1 MVDINLLDDTTGEGD
16 ENKNKKAKKPPERI
30 EYTKPSIEPKEN
42 EQDAKVKSGLLGGI
56 FKKKTV
62 STAGAELPPPTPLS
76 RPTAKPIETRSVPRE
91 TPAVTSE
98 SLPSTKPKTGIF
110 GNWFGRR
117 PAPANPPT
125 SATTPSLPGGSAEAR
140 FRASYAQKEKVKK
153 TDSQVL
159 EEKVISSKQPRAL
172 PVEEPPTEEKSS
184 FLDVNLMPA
193 DLMVE
198 LEPRKKLLL
207 YAIVTGISI
216 AFVAAIYFGLQFYE
230 SRIQKDVEQTS
241 GQIAEVEKSIAALR
255 KEQSAAILLKSRTD
269 QVKEALDKHV
279 HWTNFFSKL
288 EANTISD
295 VQYDSFAGSFAGG
308 SNPTFSLNADGRDY
322 SSIARQIKAFED
334 PKAADFIASVR
345 VDRGERTIP
354 QTADEKEY
362 VRFGIQFT
370 VLESLF
376 YDTENSVSSTGVGGE
391 E

>member
-42 EQDAKVKSGLLGGI
+42 EQEAKVKSGLLGGI

-62 STAGAELPPPTPLS
+62 STAGAELPPPPPLS
-76 RPTAKPIETRSVPRE
+76 RPSARPIETRSIPKE
-91 TPAVTSE
+91 TPAAYDAGQ
-98 SLPSTKPKTGIF
+98 PPAKPKTGIF

-117 PAPANPPT
+117 PQPANPPGPA
-125 SATTPSLPGGSAEAR
+125 STPNPPGGSAEAR

-172 PVEEPPTEEKSS
+172 PVEEPPTEEKPS

-198 LEPRKKLLL
+198 LEPRKKLIL
-207 YAIVTGISI
+207 YAIVTGISM

-230 SRIQKDVEQTS
+230 SRIQKDVEETS

-255 KEQSAAILLKSRTD
+255 KEQSAAILFKSRTD
-269 QVKEALDKHV
+269 QVKDALDKHI

-295 VQYDSFAGSFAGG
+295 VQYDSFAGSFSSG
-308 SNPTFSLNADGRDY
+308 SNPTFSLNAVGRDF
-322 SSIARQIKAFED
+322 SSVARQIKAFEG
-334 PKAADFIASVR
+334 PKAADFITSVR
-345 VDRGERTIP
+345 VDRGERTLP
-354 QTADEKEY
+354 ETADEKEF

-376 YDTENSVSSTGVGGE
+376 YDTASSVSSTGVEGE